1 MGRRQTGS
9 LLKKAV
15 LPHTRNLHEAERSP
29 PTSRYPMCGGSAAF
43 GTGASPNPARSTPGD
58 SRESYRPGPT
68 SWRLV
73 HPQLRR
79 QPHAQTLRSS
89 GPCPGTEMVQAEK
102 EVWRFLFPPKCSGC
116 RHRGCATNEPVALMS
131 EVGHVRDNSWSR
143 PTAIASRRRAM
154 LRESAALGTGSVQ
167 PAPPDARSRPM
178 RRAVSLHSM
187 STYLGSAKVAK
198 IKGAP

>member
-43 GTGASPNPARSTPGD
+43 GTGASPNPARSTPGN
-58 SRESYRPGPT
+58 SRDSYRPGPT

-116 RHRGCATNEPVALMS
+116 RDRGCATNEPIALMS
-131 EVGHVRDNSWSR
+131 EVGHVRDNSWS
-143 PTAIASRRRAM
+143 SRRQSRPVAG
-154 LRESAALGTGSVQ
+154 RCFANRPRLG
-167 PAPPDARSRPM
+167 PAPSSPHLPMLDLDQCDAPSRCTACPLTWGQPRSR
-178 RRAVSLHSM
+178 RSR
-187 STYLGSAKVAK
+187 
-198 IKGAP
+198 GAP